1 MDDDLA
7 VLVRWREG
15 DQRAGEALCARH
27 FDEIHRFFEHKLPN
41 EADDLTQQTF
51 LACVRA
57 RNQFLGHATFRTY
70 LFTIARN
77 ELCTRLRQ
85 VPKGVHVDLDVSSL
99 DELVSSPS
107 SQLRK
112 HEELAQIRAALRKLP
127 VEQQLL
133 LELHYWH
140 DLDAAALAEMLE
152 TSPGTVR
159 VRLLR
164 ARRALR
170 ARLEASASAP
180 LDDALSRSLLEPE
193 LDGEA
198 GP

>member
-1 MDDDLA
+1 VDDDLA